1 MQARLFYRFTYIG
14 HHNEEKE
21 NRRQML
27 ENPICDPA
35 NLHEPFLMIQNSS
48 THFYRRSYITG
59 DSFPISDITLNN
71 RLIYFQHLS
80 IVIKGLS
87 ANFVIFAEIS
97 PYGAY
102 EAGVNMVLFQRSEN

>member
-1 MQARLFYRFTYIG
+1 
-14 HHNEEKE
+14 
-21 NRRQML
+21 
-27 ENPICDPA
+27 
-35 NLHEPFLMIQNSS
+35 MIQNSS

-102 EAGVNMVLFQRSEN
+102 EAGVKDFVITTGRFADVLKDYLKKLSLPGSFRFVHNEAYAETNSYTNSSHTI